1 MASMLERL
9 RQLLEHFWAWLDGEL
24 PGAEAG
30 AAIQP
35 GPGQFVYTVQPGD
48 TLSGIARRFST
59 SAWILADLND
69 LDAPSSIRAGRRLLI
84 PRPGAPV
91 SAPAPHPGPG
101 AEPPPETEPGPFLYL
116 VRSGDTLSAIA
127 GRFGVAAAALAE
139 TNYLQEPDL
148 IRPGQRL
155 LIPGPQTGLEPSPPP
170 GAPPAPEPL
179 APTAEPGSLP
189 MPEPAALPHPPGT
202 PPSPI
207 AWPTGAVRAV
217 YVSYT
222 ALGDRGQRHHVI
234 DLLARTEIN
243 ALVIDVKGD
252 QGLISYPTSV
262 PLAHDIGAARPA
274 APDFYELMDF
284 FKANRIHTIAR
295 MVTFKDPPLAQA
307 HPEWA
312 AQRAGGGAWHDRAG
326 LAWSDPFVQAVWEYN
341 ADLAEEAARRGFD
354 EIQFDYVR
362 FPTSGQPGSP
372 AFSQPLSRATRVAA
386 ITAFL
391 SYVRGRLAPLGVR
404 IAADVSGYTCWRQ
417 DDALIGQE
425 IERMA
430 PYLDV
435 LCPLLYPSSFTGG
448 IPGYPNAIAHPY
460 QIVYESTQRAVQ
472 RVKALN
478 CHVRPWIQD
487 FPDHHFDRRS
497 YAPAEIRAQIQA
509 SFDAGGSG
517 YMAWDPDTTYTAEA
531 YRPEPEP
538 VRA

>member
-1 MASMLERL
+1 V
-9 RQLLEHFWAWLDGEL
+9 EHFLAWLDGEL

-30 AAIQP
+30 AVIEP
-35 GPGQFVYTVQPGD
+35 GPGQFAYTVQPGD
-48 TLSGIARRFST
+48 TLISIARRFST

-69 LDAPSSIRAGRRLLI
+69 LDTPRSIRAGRRLLI
-84 PRPGAPV
+84 PRPGAPLP
-91 SAPAPHPGPG
+91 APAPGPEPG
-101 AEPPPETEPGPFLYL
+101 AGPLPETGPGPFVYL

-127 GRFGVAAAALAE
+127 GRFGVPAAALTEA
-139 TNYLQEPDL
+139 NHLQESGL

-155 LIPGPQTGLEPSPPP
+155 LVPGPQAGLEPSPPP
-170 GAPPAPEPL
+170 RPSPTPEPL
-179 APTAEPGSLP
+179 APPAEPGPRPAL
-189 MPEPAALPHPPGT
+189 EPAALPHPPGA

-207 AWPTGAVRAV
+207 PEATGAVRAV
-217 YVSYT
+217 YVSFR

-234 DLLARTEIN
+234 DLLTRTEIN

-252 QGLISYPTSV
+252 QGLISFPTSV

-274 APDFYELMDF
+274 ALDLDELMDF
-284 FKANRIHTIAR
+284 FKANRIYTIAR
-295 MVTFKDPPLAQA
+295 IVTFKDHPLAQA

-312 AQRAGGGAWHDRAG
+312 AQRMGGGAWHDREG

-341 ADLAEEAARRGFD
+341 ADLAEEAGRRGFD

-362 FPTSGQPGSP
+362 FPISGQPGSP

-404 IAADVSGYTCWRQ
+404 VAAAVSGYTCWRQ
-417 DDALIGQE
+417 DDTLIGQE

-472 RVKALN
+472 RVKALS

-517 YMAWDPDTTYTAEA
+517 YMAWNPDTTYTALA
-531 YRPEPEP
+531 YRPEP